1 MVSARAQRGPTGNEC
16 YPRIMSDAD
25 VTNFRRNH
33 VIAGLTDISVLLDCQ
48 TRSGSRHEVEQAII
62 YGRPVLLWAPALAG
76 QPWGRQLV
84 ASGAAT
90 FVSSAK
96 EIVTALQRGGNTD
109 WFAAIRSCATCPK
122 ALPHSW
128 FPHR

>member
-1 MVSARAQRGPTGNEC
+1 VSARARRGPAGNEC

-25 VTNFRRNH
+25 VTNSRRNH
-33 VIAGLTDISVLLDCQ
+33 VIAGLTDISALLDGQ

-62 YGRPVLLWAPALAG
+62 YGRPVLMWAPALAG

-84 ASGAAT
+84 ATGAAT

-96 EIVTALQRGGNTD
+96 EIVTALHKGWQ
-109 WFAAIRSCATCPK
+109 
-122 ALPHSW
+122 H
-128 FPHR
+128 